1 MSARKIFKKLPG
13 PITLWN
19 LSVQMTDRKKIRHGA
34 INVGSGYQ
42 GEGQINSNGDKID
55 LACRKGKVTKT
66 RLIQN
71 NNKDTHGPHD
81 F

>member
-1 MSARKIFKKLPG
+1 M
-13 PITLWN
+13 
-19 LSVQMTDRKKIRHGA
+19 
-34 INVGSGYQ
+34 GSGYK

-71 NNKDTHGPHD
+71 NNKDTYGPDHA